1 MWVVRAV
8 AKARRVGRRRDAA
21 PKKMFEFLFKYPRAV
36 FSKGDLVLL
45 GAWPKW
51 VLVIFLLAAAVGLA
65 WLIRSKLPQVSP
77 QLRNW
82 KVGAI
87 WLLQFALAALVLI
100 LLWQP
105 AIMVAELRPQ
115 QNIIAVLVDDS
126 RSMSIADD
134 GATRESQA
142 IKALQGGVL
151 DDLQKKFQVRLY
163 RVDGTMARISK
174 LDDLKTAA
182 PAPATHLGDGL
193 KQLAAEAADLPI
205 GAVVLLSDGA
215 DNSGGIDLDTISTFR
230 SRRIP
235 VHTVGFG
242 LEQVPHD
249 IEITDAVVAPRALA
263 DSRLSAKV
271 SFHQRGYAGQKSMLT
286 VRDGAKVLAAR
297 QITFASDGATQ
308 NESLQFN
315 AGAAGART
323 LQFTID
329 PLSGEENRANN
340 GVTRLVNVESSKR
353 RILYVEGEP
362 RWEYKF
368 IRRAEQDDRIV
379 TVVSMLRTSENKIY
393 RQGIDDPKELADGF
407 PSHAED
413 LFGYQGLMIGSVEAN
428 YFTPAQKELIQQF
441 VDRRGG
447 GLLMLGGRAS
457 LGDGGWESS
466 SLADLLPVVLP
477 NRKGTFHRDPATVSL
492 TPVGADNTI
501 TRLVEDPAAN
511 VERWKK
517 LPYLMDY
524 QDPGTPKPG
533 AVVLAEMT
541 AGGRKMPLLVTENY
555 GRGRTAVLA
564 TGGTWRWQMS
574 QPLEDQTH
582 EEFWQQLLRWLVT
595 DTPGRVVASVPSQML
610 FDDGRVQFSAEV
622 RDKNYLPAA
631 DAHVEAHVLGPG
643 GSAAQIEMTPDPNS
657 PGTFHADWNA
667 DQPGSFLT
675 EVVATRGT
683 EELGR
688 DVMTFARMNGV
699 AENFHTEQNRELL
712 EKLSE
717 QTGGRYWK
725 PADLSKLPGEI
736 SYSEAGITVRD
747 TKELWNMPVIFLL
760 ILMLRFSEWL
770 LRRKWGV
777 V

>member
-1 MWVVRAV
+1 
-8 AKARRVGRRRDAA
+8 
-21 PKKMFEFLFKYPRAV
+21 MFEFLFKYPRAV

-51 VLVIFLLAAAVGLA
+51 VLAIVLLAAAAGLA
-65 WLIRSKLPQVSP
+65 WLIRSKLPQASP
-77 QLRNW
+77 HVRNW
-82 KVGAI
+82 KAGVI
-87 WLLQFALAALVLI
+87 WLLQFALAALLLI

-105 AIMVAELRPQ
+105 AILVAELRPQ

-126 RSMSIADD
+126 RSMSIADN

-142 IKALQGGVL
+142 VQALQGVVL
-151 DDLQKKFQVRLY
+151 EQLQKKFQVRLY
-163 RVDGTMARISK
+163 RVDGAMTRISK
-174 LDDLKTAA
+174 LDDLKTLT
-182 PAPATHLGDGL
+182 PAPATHIGDDL
-193 KQLAAEAADLPI
+193 KQLAGEAADLPI

-249 IEITDAVVAPRALA
+249 VEISDAVVAPRALA

-271 SFHQRGYAGQKSMLT
+271 TLRQRGYAGQKSMLT
-286 VRDGAKVLAAR
+286 VRDGGKVLAAR
-297 QITFASDGATQ
+297 QITFASDGVTQ
-308 NESLQFN
+308 NEALLFN

-329 PLSGEENRANN
+329 PLPGEENRANN

-368 IRRAEQDDRIV
+368 IRRAEEDDRIV

-407 PSHAED
+407 PSRVED
-413 LFGYQGLMIGSVEAN
+413 LFGYQALMIGSVEAS
-428 YFTPAQKELIQQF
+428 YFTAAQKELIQQF

-457 LGDGGWESS
+457 LGDGGWASS

-477 NRKGTFHRDPATVSL
+477 TKKGTFHRDPATVSL
-492 TPVGADNTI
+492 TAVGADSII
-501 TRLVEDPAAN
+501 TRLAEDPAGN
-511 VERWKK
+511 VDRWKK

-524 QDPGTPKPG
+524 QEAGTPKPG
-533 AVVLAEMT
+533 AVVLAEMSV
-541 AGGRKMPLLVTENY
+541 GGRKMPLLITQNY

-574 QPLEDQTH
+574 QPLDDKTH
-582 EEFWQQLLRWLVT
+582 EQFWQQLLRWLVT
-595 DTPGRVVASVPSQML
+595 DTPGKVVASVPSQML
-610 FDDGRVQFSAEV
+610 FDDGHVRFSADV

-643 GSAAQIEMTPDPNS
+643 GSAAQIEMTPDPNT

-667 DQPGSFLT
+667 DQAGSFLT

-688 DVMTFARMNGV
+688 DVMTFARMDGV

-717 QTGGRYWK
+717 QTGGRYWT
-725 PADLSKLPGEI
+725 PQDLSKLPGEI

>member
-1 MWVVRAV
+1 
-8 AKARRVGRRRDAA
+8 
-21 PKKMFEFLFKYPRAV
+21 MFELLFKYPRAV

-45 GAWPKW
+45 GAWPWW
-51 VLVIFLLAAAVGLA
+51 VLVLFVLAAGAGLA
-65 WLIRSKLPQVSP
+65 WLIRSKLPQAASTVK
-77 QLRNW
+77 NW
-82 KVGAI
+82 RAWVI
-87 WLLQFALAALVLI
+87 WLLQFGLAAVILV

-105 AIMVAELRPQ
+105 AILVAELRPQ

-126 RSMSIADD
+126 RSMSIAEG
-134 GATRESQA
+134 GATREAQA
-142 IKALQGGVL
+142 VKALESGVL
-151 DDLQKKFQVRLY
+151 EQLQKKFQIRLY
-163 RVDGTMARISK
+163 RLDRQISRAQK
-174 LDDLKTAA
+174 LDELKTAP
-182 PAPATHLGDGL
+182 PASATRIGDGL
-193 KQLAAEAADLPI
+193 KQLAGEAADLPI

-242 LEQVPHD
+242 AEQSAHD
-249 IEITDAVVAPRALA
+249 VEINDVAVAPRALA
-263 DSRLSAKV
+263 DSRLAAKV
-271 SFHQRGYAGQKSMLT
+271 SLHQRGYAGQKAMLT
-286 VRDGAKVLAAR
+286 VRDGGKVLAGR
-297 QITFASDGATQ
+297 QITLAADGATQ
-308 NESLQFN
+308 NESLLFN
-315 AGAAGART
+315 AGDAGAKT
-323 LQFTID
+323 LQFSID
-329 PLSGEENRANN
+329 PLPGEENRDNN
-340 GVTRLVNVESSKR
+340 SVSRLVNVESGKQ

-368 IRRAEQDDRIV
+368 IRRAEQDDRLVSI
-379 TVVSMLRTSENKIY
+379 VSMLRTSENKIY
-393 RQGIDDPKELADGF
+393 RQGIEDPKELADGF
-407 PSHAED
+407 PSRADD
-413 LFGYQGLMIGSVEAN
+413 LFGYNAIIIGSVEAN
-428 YFTPAQKELIQQF
+428 YFTAAQKELIQQF

-447 GLLMLGGRAS
+447 GLLFLGGRAS
-457 LGDGGWESS
+457 LGDGGWTAS
-466 SLADLLPVVLP
+466 SLADLLPVTLP
-477 NRKGTFHRDPATVSL
+477 NKKGTFHRDPATASL
-492 TPVGADNTI
+492 TAAGTDSII

-524 QDPGTPKPG
+524 QEVGTPKPG

-541 AGGRKMPLLVTENY
+541 AAGRKMPMLITENY

-595 DTPGRVVASVPSQML
+595 DTPGRVAAAIPNQML

-622 RDKNYLPAA
+622 RDKNFLPAA

-643 GSAAQIEMTPDPNS
+643 GSAAQIEMNPDPNA
-657 PGTFHADWNA
+657 PGTFRAEWGA
-667 DQPGSFLT
+667 DQAGSYLT
-675 EVVATRGT
+675 EVIATRDK

-688 DVMTFARMNGV
+688 DVLNFARMDGV

-712 EKLSE
+712 EKLSAE
-717 QTGGRYWK
+717 TGGRYWK
-725 PADLSKLPGEI
+725 PQELSKLPGEI

-747 TKELWNMPVIFLL
+747 TKELWNMPIVFLVL
-760 ILMLRFSEWL
+760 LLLPSAEWL
-770 LRRKWGV
+770 LRRRWGV